1 MSKGRVLRTE
11 LADVAELLVDN
22 HISRKVSIFL
32 IFFGVGLKY
41 EAHYYFSQFLFTLLR
56 RMKYSTGNRA
66 YRLPET
72 ILVHSKVVA
81 NGHFMKQPGILRA
94 DEDFMVK
101 YKAFSINA

>member
-41 EAHYYFSQFLFTLLR
+41 EAHYCFSQFLSTLLR
-56 RMKYSTGNRA
+56 RMKYSNGNRG

-72 ILVHSKVVA
+72 ILVHSTVVA
-81 NGHFMKQPGILRA
+81 NGQFMKQPGILRA
-94 DEDFMVK
+94 DEDFMVE
-101 YKAFSINA
+101 YKAFSING